1 MKNWNG
7 VLLES
12 IIRDA
17 LFEQASSES
26 DRVIKRPMLG
36 TAGANAMTRAM
47 DIMGV
52 GPSRDGSAVSFGFEV
67 INRKSSSV
75 SELDVV
81 KAIIN
86 SSEYGK
92 SSTYNTDDW
101 VYLISNNRALL
112 KNSSKR
118 DVLILKRDNYN
129 LQKQLNDI
137 SKPYNDVLKRMK
149 SDAQQEYAIKPLPTT
164 ATNTGMQTDIYF
176 SDDIQAGKDYLA
188 QLKTDQR
195 TMTLSLQS
203 SQAEPRYVNYNSKPL
218 DILKLRSAIIEM
230 MNNNTVTFDVKN
242 EDIARIFTQF
252 KKNIQ
257 VQKWDANMFDT
268 VSMISSLYNALGI
281 LKTEYPGGA
290 VDEPFYKIIEKY
302 QTENIPNDETN

>member
-26 DRVIKRPMLG
+26 DRVIIRPMLG
-36 TAGANAMTRAM
+36 TAGANTMTRAM

-52 GPSRDGSAVSFGFEV
+52 GPGRDESAVSFGFEV

-137 SKPYNDVLKRMK
+137 SKPYNVVLKQMK
-149 SDAQQEYAIKPLPTT
+149 SDAQREYAIKPLPTT

-281 LKTEYPGGA
+281 LKTEYRGGA